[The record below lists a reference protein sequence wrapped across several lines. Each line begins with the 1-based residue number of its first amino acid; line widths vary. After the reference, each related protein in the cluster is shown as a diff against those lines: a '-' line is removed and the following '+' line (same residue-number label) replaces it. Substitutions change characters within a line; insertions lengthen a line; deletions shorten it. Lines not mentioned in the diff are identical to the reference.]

1 MAESV
6 MHFALKTVGLSRCG
20 GRKPCSLL
28 NAARHNLRE
37 IQAEMGADGHIDAQR
52 MVDNVRMAGPA
63 TATEVQDM
71 ADTLL
76 AGAGIVGLR
85 RDHVQAI
92 EVVFSLPPLAHGQ
105 MEYFAKCLT
114 WLREALP
121 LPLLLAT
128 AHRDEAAPHLHVLLL
143 PLRDGRHIGGE
154 PYKLASLKPL
164 RESFFQK
171 VAGPAGLKRDG
182 ARMRGN
188 VKQWAIEAVLLE
200 CDAVGLPSAN
210 GPLWPVLVAAIK
222 RDPTEAMQLLGI
234 DVNSI
239 RPRDD
244 APPEPAPAKPY
255 GLSTNPYGLSK
266 TSQEKQSPSCVGVHS
281 QTTFTPTTKAP
292 SATPDEP
299 AAPAAATRAVETLN
313 ELWAAVG
320 TSVRVTPSTA
330 ERERL
335 HQRAQ
340 RMHHARQ
347 AELHELARQSRR
359 AQSSNGITR
368 VPMARIDDDGVVT
381 RVRDEHAHDTTAWAD

>member
-1 MAESV
+1 MPESV
-6 MHFALKTVGLSRCG
+6 MHFSMKTIGLSRCG
-20 GRKPCSLL
+20 GRKPCTLL
-28 NAARHNLRE
+28 NAAKHNLRT
-37 IQAEMGADGHIDAQR
+37 IQGELGAAGHIDAKR
-52 MVDNVRMAGPA
+52 MADNVTLAGPA
-63 TATEVQDM
+63 TAAEVQAM
-71 ADTLL
+71 ADMLL

-92 EVVFSLPPLAHGQ
+92 EVVFSLPPCTHGQ
-105 MEYFAKCLT
+105 MEYFTKCVA

-121 LPLLLAT
+121 LPVLLAT

-182 ARMRGN
+182 ARVRGN
-188 VKQWAIEAVLLE
+188 VKQWAIEAVLRE
-200 CDAVGLPSAN
+200 CDAMGLPSEN

-234 DVNSI
+234 DANSI
-239 RPRDD
+239 RPRGD
-244 APPEPAPAKPY
+244 APPEPAPA
-255 GLSTNPYGLSK
+255 NPYGLSANPYGLLK
-266 TSQEKQSPSCVGVHS
+266 PSQERQSPSCVGLCS
-281 QTTFTPTTKAP
+281 QTTFTPTTKAA
-292 SATPDEP
+292 SATPDELT
-299 AAPAAATRAVETLN
+299 ATRAVEALS

-320 TSVRVTPSTA
+320 ASVRVTPTQA

-340 RMHHARQ
+340 RMHQARQ
-347 AELHELARQSRR
+347 AEQHALARQARR

-381 RVRDEHAHDTTAWAD
+381 RVRTEADPVAWAD

>member
-28 NAARHNLRE
+28 NAARHNLRQ
-37 IQAEMGADGHIDAQR
+37 IQGELGAAGHIDPKR
-52 MVDNVRMAGPA
+52 MADNVRMAGPA
-63 TATEVQDM
+63 TATEVQAM

-76 AGAGIVGLR
+76 AAAGIVGLR

-92 EVVFSLPPLAHGQ
+92 EVVFSLPPCAHGQ
-105 MEYFAKCLT
+105 MEYFSRCLN

-121 LPLLLAT
+121 LPVLLAT

-182 ARMRGN
+182 ARVRGN
-188 VKQWAIEAVLLE
+188 VKQWAIEAVLRE
-200 CDAVGLPSAN
+200 CDAMGLPSEN
-210 GPLWPVLVAAIK
+210 GLLWPVLVAAIK

-234 DVNSI
+234 DMNSI
-239 RPRDD
+239 RPTVD
-244 APPEPAPAKPY
+244 ASPEAAPTNPY

-266 TSQEKQSPSCVGVHS
+266 TSQEKQSPSCVGLHS
-281 QTTFTPTTKAP
+281 QTTLTPATKAA
-292 SATPDEP
+292 SATPDDP
-299 AAPAAATRAVETLN
+299 ASTQPEAISSLA

-320 TSVRVTPSTA
+320 CRSVWTKPTDA

-335 HQRAQ
+335 HLRAEDNKTERMRRARDAQQRAID
-340 RMHHARQ
+340 RHRTKPAS
-347 AELHELARQSRR
+347 LAP
-359 AQSSNGITR
+359 AGA
-368 VPMARIDDDGVVT
+368 VHVDHDGLI
-381 RVRDEHAHDTTAWAD
+381 RERDEHAHDLAAWAD